1 MINFD
6 KMKIISDIKYVCNIN
21 NEKFIVNAKNNQV
34 IYCKYQQQSPFS
46 LIIMIDYQH
55 KELVLEFTGKI
66 LLEKYPQLINKDT
79 IRECLYNINHLGV
92 CTIDVEAII
101 NNSYVTKCDV
111 TKDIATADIKT
122 IVSNIRPNI
131 SNNQKW
137 IVKGYKGGLV
147 IEKVVSTTRYK
158 ERLVI
163 YDKAKEKQGVS
174 NSNFLNAVSNRD
186 YILSYFQKAKTRF
199 ELNINTMSQIRSLL
213 NIPSNDLR
221 MVLSAKANPI
231 LTVIDEAITPNKP
244 QHIHTYRKQ
253 TIREYEH
260 ELLLKSC
267 HYDIVKVEAVI
278 RSLSSSNT
286 SIKRVMQPYKDLLNQ
301 LQSSKVECLNIRD
314 LVA

>member
-1 MINFD
+1 MF
-6 KMKIISDIKYVCNIN
+6 
-21 NEKFIVNAKNNQV
+21 E
-34 IYCKYQQQSPFS
+34 
-46 LIIMIDYQH
+46 
-55 KELVLEFTGKI
+55 
-66 LLEKYPQLINKDT
+66 
-79 IRECLYNINHLGV
+79 
-92 CTIDVEAII
+92 
-101 NNSYVTKCDV
+101 
-111 TKDIATADIKT
+111 T
-122 IVSNIRPNI
+122 IVLMS
-131 SNNQKW
+131 
-137 IVKGYKGGLV
+137 
-147 IEKVVSTTRYK
+147 
-158 ERLVI
+158 
-163 YDKAKEKQGVS
+163 
-174 NSNFLNAVSNRD
+174 AVANRD